1 MYRGHL
7 GCCGDCDRAWRRRGK
22 ASRDGDADLC
32 SCGLEANN
40 RVGISRRL
48 RWERLIL
55 PGRPAARETSRRT
68 GVWLDAAE
76 LCTELQGKK
85 GPFLYLL
92 YRASLTSPTISLSSP
107 DSPAHVVT
115 CAYRTP
121 HISSHHRPSRWSRAS
136 EPCVSPRSL
145 RPTRYKTKTRRPTA
159 HTSPAQHPPPVTAVA
174 PPLRTNRVS
183 PGSKPPSAAFSSYT
197 AHSGVGAQ

>member
-92 YRASLTSPTISLSSP
+92 YRASLTL
-107 DSPAHVVT
+107 
-115 CAYRTP
+115 
-121 HISSHHRPSRWSRAS
+121 
-136 EPCVSPRSL
+136 
-145 RPTRYKTKTRRPTA
+145 
-159 HTSPAQHPPPVTAVA
+159 
-174 PPLRTNRVS
+174 
-183 PGSKPPSAAFSSYT
+183 
-197 AHSGVGAQ
+197 